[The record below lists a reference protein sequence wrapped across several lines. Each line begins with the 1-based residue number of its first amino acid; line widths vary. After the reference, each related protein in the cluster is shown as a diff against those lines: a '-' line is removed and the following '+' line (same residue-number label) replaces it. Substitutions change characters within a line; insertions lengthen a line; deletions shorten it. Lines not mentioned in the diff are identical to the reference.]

1 MRRSTE
7 KTDYL
12 EMSLQWLLIVSLI
25 MMLFLVMAQVF
36 MRYVL
41 RSPLRWSE
49 ELARFCFVWMTFL
62 GAGLL
67 AKHSQHMTITF
78 FADRTPP
85 SVQWFLALLNEVLI
99 AALSVMALL
108 QGTRI
113 LQVSW
118 SMLTPALRFPMF
130 FFYVAAPVGL
140 TIVAVY
146 AARNALIL
154 LQPDARFKRP
164 EASQPIITS

>member
-1 MRRSTE
+1 MHRAEER
-7 KTDYL
+7 TDYL
-12 EMSLQWLLIVSLI
+12 EKSLQGLLILSLI
-25 MMLFLVMAQVF
+25 AMLFLVMAQVI

-49 ELARFCFVWMTFL
+49 EMARFCFVWMTFL

-85 SVQWFLALLNEVLI
+85 SVQWALAVLNEMLVSL
-99 AALSVMALL
+99 LSVIALVK
-108 QGTRI
+108 GTRI

-118 SMLTPALRFPMF
+118 VMLTPALRFPMF

-140 TIVAVY
+140 AIIVAYSV
-146 AARNALIL
+146 RNICL
-154 LQPDARFKRP
+154 LLAPDRRFKRP

>member
-1 MRRSTE
+1 
-7 KTDYL
+7 
-12 EMSLQWLLIVSLI
+12 
-25 MMLFLVMAQVF
+25 MLFLVMAQVF

-49 ELARFCFVWMTFL
+49 EMARFCFVWMTFL

-85 SVQWFLALLNEVLI
+85 AVQWFLAILNEVLI
-99 AALSVMALL
+99 SLLSVIALVK
-108 QGTRI
+108 GTRI

-118 SMLTPALRFPMF
+118 GMLTPALRFPMF
-130 FFYVAAPVGL
+130 FFYLAAPVGL
-140 TIVAVY
+140 AIVAAY
-146 AARNALIL
+146 SARNMLIL
-154 LQPDARFKRP
+154 LRPEHRFKRP
-164 EASQPIITS
+164 EFSQPIITS